1 MRQETDHISKLF
13 VGLGLILALS
23 GITTAAKAEI
33 VTSYFQSNN
42 QSLQYQAQGQH
53 QNVVLLLGGG
63 PGFSSWNLTPIQ
75 SHLAANHRV
84 LRMDMRG
91 IGQNSQQNSV
101 VPANLIEQWITDI
114 ENLRQHE
121 QAAQFILI
129 GHSWG
134 ALMAQLYAREHP
146 HRVQRMIL
154 LNPVDPELTAMQNLV
169 ERIDHKAR
177 QAGLISQDS
186 DEFEINFDSPSAESV
201 TYHQLTRV
209 LPTYFYDIQQGQE
222 YAKQFDLKDF
232 NMAVNHAGWQAYQ
245 TQPIQAEFLQTLA
258 QDRAISLITCQ
269 QDLLMPESL
278 QAYQTIL
285 PNLHAQILQKCAHFP
300 WEEQPQL
307 FYDALDLALTREAE
321 VDDYSDLTPQER
333 AWLLDDSEL
342 NELVSALDSMI
353 IETRFIKPFDLSE
366 HYYMTNEI
374 KLDTRSLS
382 TGWATLIQCHY
393 NLDPVARLQIVYHS
407 EHTKNLTILEDHA
420 IDLSWIEGKS
430 IQMNGLQ
437 KGAKICV
444 QADTYALTPQPNG
457 YKIERGPF
465 MRKFLDGYYPL
476 HVVLQI
482 NWDDLD
488 LKVAKLTPS
497 PQTGVEIE
505 LNNQSLHVRYWFR
518 GELRPQIYLSQ
529 EP

>member
-1 MRQETDHISKLF
+1 MQQTY
-13 VGLGLILALS
+13 LILKLYVYCLIVILS
-23 GITTAAKAEI
+23 FGSLSLAQAEM
-33 VTSYFQSNN
+33 TEQQFQSEN
-42 QSLQYQAQGQH
+42 QTLVYQSEGKN

-75 SHLAANHRV
+75 DHLARNYRV

-91 IGQNSQQNSV
+91 VGQNNRLGP
-101 VPANLIEQWITDI
+101 VPDNLIDVWITDI

-134 ALMAQLYAREHP
+134 ALMAQLYAREYP
-146 HRVQRMIL
+146 HRVQRLIL
-154 LNPVDPELTAMQNLV
+154 LNPVDPNLNAMQNLV
-169 ERIDHKAR
+169 ERIDTKAR

-186 DEFEINFDSPSAESV
+186 DEFEMSFYSPTAESV
-201 TYHQLTRV
+201 TQHQLSRV
-209 LPTYFYDIQQGQE
+209 LPTYFYDTQQGQE
-222 YAKQFDLKDF
+222 YAKQFGMDDF
-232 NMAVNHAGWQAYQ
+232 NMAINHAGWQAYQ
-245 TQPIQAEFLQTLA
+245 NRPIQAEFLQTLA
-258 QDRAISLITCQ
+258 QDRAISFISCQ

-278 QAYQTIL
+278 QAYQTLL
-285 PNLHAQILQKCAHFP
+285 PQLHSQVLSECAHFP
-300 WEEQPQL
+300 WEEQPKA
-307 FYDALDLALTREAE
+307 FYKALDLALTREAE

-342 NELVSALDSMI
+342 NELVGALDNLVV
-353 IETRFIKPFDLSE
+353 ETRFIKPFDLSK

-374 KLDTRSLS
+374 KLDNQSLS
-382 TGWATLIQCHY
+382 TGWAKLNQCHY
-393 NLDPVARLQIVYHS
+393 NLDPVARLQIVYHP
-407 EHTKNLTILEDHA
+407 EHTKNLSIIEDQA
-420 IDLSWIEGKS
+420 IDLSWVEDKS
-430 IQMNGLQ
+430 IQMNGLH

-444 QADTYALTPQPNG
+444 QADTYVLIPQENG

-476 HVVLQI
+476 HVELQI
-482 NWDDLD
+482 NWGDLG
-488 LKVAKLTPS
+488 LKIAELIPS

-505 LNNQSLHVRYWFR
+505 LNNQSLHARYWFR
-518 GELRPQIYLSQ
+518 GELRPQIYLSK

>member
-1 MRQETDHISKLF
+1 MRQRADQISKLF
-13 VGLGLILALS
+13 VRLGLTLTLC
-23 GITTAAKAEI
+23 TTAIAVKADVI
-33 VTSYFQSNN
+33 TSYFQSDN

-75 SHLAANHRV
+75 QHLATNHRV

-91 IGQNSQQNSV
+91 VGENNQQEP
-101 VPANLIEQWITDI
+101 VPDNLIDQWITDI

-121 QAAQFILI
+121 QAAQLILV

-146 HRVQRMIL
+146 HRVQRLIL
-154 LNPVDPELTAMQNLV
+154 LNPVDPDLTAMQNLV
-169 ERIDHKAR
+169 ERIDNKAR
-177 QAGLISQDS
+177 QAGLIKQNP
-186 DEFEINFDSPSAESV
+186 DEFESNFDSPSAESV
-201 TYHQLTRV
+201 TQHQLTRV
-209 LPTYFYDIQQGQE
+209 LPTYFYDIQQGQA
-222 YAKQFDLKDF
+222 YAKQFGLNDF
-232 NMAVNHAGWQAYQ
+232 NMAINHAGWLAYQ

-278 QAYQTIL
+278 QAYQSIL
-285 PNLHAQILQKCAHFP
+285 PKLHTQVLQKCAHFP
-300 WEEQPQL
+300 WEEQPKL

-321 VDDYSDLTPQER
+321 VDDYSDLSPQER

-353 IETRFIKPFDLSE
+353 IETRFTPPFDLAE
-366 HYYMTNEI
+366 HYYMTNQI
-374 KLDTRSLS
+374 DLNNQSLS
-382 TGWATLIQCHY
+382 TGWAKLTQCHY
-393 NLDPVARLQIVYHS
+393 NLDPVARLQIVYHP
-407 EHTKNLTILEDHA
+407 EHTKNLIILEDHA
-420 IDLSWIEGKS
+420 IDVSWVEGKS

-444 QADTYALTPQPNG
+444 QADTYALTPQTNG

-476 HVVLQI
+476 HVELQI
-482 NWDDLD
+482 NWAGLP
-488 LKVAKLTPS
+488 LEVSEIFPT
-497 PQTGVEIE
+497 PQTGVEVAF
-505 LNNQSLHVRYWFR
+505 NGQSLRLGYWFR
-518 GELRPQIYLSQ
+518 GELRPQVHFT
-529 EP
+529 PKP